1 MRRFLILLLCCLLLT
16 VPVSAASSVSDLQ
29 STTTV
34 SADGSYRVTVTVVLQ
49 LEEKP
54 EKLVF
59 PLPAQAKDVTL
70 NGTITRATL
79 SGGRRNVNLSGIISG
94 GGMHTFTIQYNMP
107 DSVTQEEDGD
117 LLLNVQLL
125 SGFVYPVEKMSFSIM
140 LPGPV
145 EQEPRFSSSY
155 LQENVAGIMTW
166 KSENGII
173 SGTVHDRLQ
182 DREGLSMTLP
192 VTEEMFPQTL
202 SKRLALDYLVILMAL
217 LTAAAAVYWVMTMR
231 SLPPWSVR
239 RTQPPAGITA
249 GELGTVLTDQG
260 VDLTLMVLSWAQ
272 SGYILIQPD
281 DNGRILLHK
290 RMNMGNE
297 RSAFENK
304 YFKSLFGKRKTVD
317 GTGYRYA
324 QLWIK
329 AHQAKP
335 FRRER
340 FSRKSGNPKLLKLL
354 AMGINSLAGLALATS
369 ISADT
374 VWQILMAIAL
384 IPYGAA
390 CAWLMHHAARNLH
403 MRKQLLH
410 WLTVPAWILWIVLC
424 AIPGRWDISM
434 WTLLLQLLTGL
445 ALAYTGR
452 RTELGRQSMA
462 EIMGFRRYLKQVSL
476 AELQRILRSNP
487 SYYYQMAPYALA
499 LGMDRV
505 FTRKC
510 GGQRLPECS
519 YLTTMMDGH
528 LTAREWNKLLRE
540 TVNALDALHKRLPI
554 DRLLGR

>member
-1 MRRFLILLLCCLLLT
+1 MRRLLILLLCCLLLT
-16 VPVSAASSVSDLQ
+16 VPVSAASSVTDLQ

-34 SADGSYRVTVTVVLQ
+34 SGDGSYRVTLTVVLQ
-49 LEEKP
+49 LEERP

-70 NGTITRATL
+70 NGTITRAPL
-79 SGGRRNVNLSGIISG
+79 SGGRRNVNLSGIISVA
-94 GGMHTFTIQYNMP
+94 GMHTFTIQYNMP
-107 DSVTQEEDGD
+107 DSVIQEEEN
-117 LLLNVQLL
+117 LRLSVQLL
-125 SGFVYPVEKMSFSIM
+125 SGFAYPVEKMSFSIT
-140 LPGPV
+140 LPGAV
-145 EQEPRFSSSY
+145 AQEPRFSSSY

-182 DREGLSMTLP
+182 DREGLTMTLP
-192 VTEEMFPQTL
+192 VTQEMFPQSI
-202 SKRLALDYLVILMAL
+202 SKRLALDYTVIIMAL
-217 LTAAAAVYWVMTMR
+217 LTAAAVIYWFLTMR
-231 SLPPWSVR
+231 CLPLWSIR
-239 RTQPPAGITA
+239 RAQPPAGITA

-272 SGYILIQPD
+272 MGYILIHPD

-297 RSAFENK
+297 RSAFENR

-329 AHQAKP
+329 ARTVRP

-340 FSRKSGNPKLLKLL
+340 FLRESGNPRLLQLL
-354 AMGINSLAGLALATS
+354 TVGVNVFAGLALATS

-374 VWQILMAIAL
+374 VWQILLAILL
-384 IPYGAA
+384 IPLGAA
-390 CAWLMHHAARNLH
+390 CAWLMHNAAGNLH

-410 WLTVPAWILWIVLC
+410 WITIPGWLLWLVLC
-424 AIPGRWDISM
+424 ALPGRWDIGM

-445 ALAYTGR
+445 GLAYGGR
-452 RTELGRQSMA
+452 RTALGRQSMA
-462 EIMGFRRYLKQVSL
+462 ELLGFRQYLKKVPSG
-476 AELQRILRSNP
+476 ELQRIQRVNP
-487 SYYYQMAPYALA
+487 LFYYQVAPYALA
-499 LGMDRV
+499 LGMDKIL
-505 FTRKC
+505 TRKC

-540 TVNALDALHKRLPI
+540 TVNALDALHKRLPV